1 VQFAFQAR
9 GRVPSGSRSGLSARG
24 AEGWRGWDEY
34 ADFYDWENARTL
46 GRRDVQFWATLARR
60 EKGRV
65 LELGCGTGRL
75 LKPLARV
82 ARVVGVD
89 RSDSMLARARERLAG
104 LKPGARARLVRG
116 DIRAL
121 PFAAAS
127 FAAVIAPYGM
137 LQSLVSDRDLRDALA
152 SAARV
157 LAPGGLFGVDLVPD
171 LPHWREYGSRRR
183 LSGRAAD
190 GSRVTLIES
199 VEQDRRRGV
208 TVFHERFLARRGSTR
223 QVREFSLTFRTLPV
237 EVMVTRIERAG
248 FQVESLLGDYRGR
261 PWDPRAETWIVL
273 ARRTE

>member
-1 VQFAFQAR
+1 
-9 GRVPSGSRSGLSARG
+9 VPSRSRSELSARG

-89 RSDSMLARARERLAG
+89 RSDAMLARARERLAG
-104 LKPGARARLVRG
+104 LKTGAARARLVRG

-152 SAARV
+152 STARV

-171 LPHWREYGSRRR
+171 LPHWREYGPRRR
-183 LSGRAAD
+183 FSGRAAD

-223 QVREFSLTFRTLPV
+223 HVREFSLTFRTLPV
-237 EVMVTRIERAG
+237 EVMVARIERAG

-273 ARRTE
+273 ARRTG